1 LIIEISGGSSGI
13 SEYLESGVKNGR
25 DFTRDEL
32 DQRIILQGDIDTLDD
47 VIDSF
52 GGDKST
58 EKYLHITLS
67 FKESFIEEEVMRSL
81 DSEFKDYIFSAYDH
95 SEFCYYSEIHN
106 PKIKTYT
113 DYKGVV
119 VERKPHIHVVIPKI
133 NLESGKKE
141 NPLGLIKSNLDFI
154 DAFQERANEKYGFIS
169 PKDNLRKISTGKE
182 ESLSRIKFID
192 KLTNQDIKRSIGD
205 FLKKNPQIKSQDKLI
220 ESLSDYGAARI
231 VTPRTGEN
239 YINFKPTGE
248 KKGVNLKGSIFS
260 EAALSGREIN
270 KSERIEKSNKDA
282 RHWESYRSLEV
293 RHVLQSGERNKKL
306 FSILTSVER
315 KEFLETKHNVLL
327 EKFGYRESK
336 PNKAKHSKPVK
347 EWANSIDG
355 LANINSVRTLDNI
368 KNIGDIQ
375 NYADR
380 NPKSKNNVPQL
391 QSGNSNG
398 SRDRG
403 GNSAKNI
410 LSGNTRYDLE
420 RRSSIND
427 SELLRLSNSRD
438 RGLNGID
445 WTEKIKNT
453 DCELLLDSLISSHG
467 LKRDEYSVSK
477 NVNKAD
483 KIQTLDKRS
492 YSASDF
498 LSKEMHLNWSE
509 IKPLIEASQH
519 SVEAKLT
526 HLVKPVVNK
535 SLWKDFKNLEKTS
548 AKKHSPYLKAI
559 ELRKSVNKDHAFIYD
574 KDKSYVQNE
583 TTKKLLKFNK
593 ARMLLNINDEYNR
606 ETTARKKPP
615 IERYL
620 DYLKE
625 KSIEGDASALKEI
638 KALMD
643 AKQENMNKDLI
654 ISGEANKSYLLRSS
668 ISDYTIDS
676 DGAVNYQADAKTIFK
691 DQSDEIKVYDRSLE
705 SITLA
710 LQLANERFGNKL
722 VISGATAIDEN
733 VITQASQSLGIKK
746 LNIEYEGKSSIEI
759 DR

>member
-1 LIIEISGGSSGI
+1 MIIEISGGSSGI
-13 SEYLESGVKNGR
+13 SEYLESGVKTGR

-52 GGDKST
+52 GGSKST
-58 EKYLHITLS
+58 QKYLHITLS

-81 DSEFKDYIFSAYDH
+81 DSDFKDYILSAYDH

-113 DYKGVV
+113 DYKGDI

-141 NPLGLIKSNLDFI
+141 NPLGLVKSNLDFI

-182 ESLSRIKFID
+182 EPLSRIKSLE
-192 KLTNQDIKRSIGD
+192 KLANSDTKRLIGD
-205 FLKKNPQIKSQDKLI
+205 FLKQNPQINNQEKLV
-220 ESLSDYGAARI
+220 ESLSNYGSARI
-231 VTPRTGEN
+231 VIPRTGDN
-239 YINFKPTGE
+239 YINFKPSGE
-248 KKGVNLKGSIFS
+248 KKGANLKGSIFS

-282 RHWESYRSLEV
+282 SHWENYRSLEV
-293 RHVLQSGERNKKL
+293 RHVLQCGEKRKKVFSGLNPQERQ
-306 FSILTSVER
+306 V
-315 KEFLETKHNVLL
+315 FLESKHDELL
-327 EKFGYRESK
+327 KKFEDRKLGKSK
-336 PNKAKHSKPVK
+336 VKHSKPTI
-347 EWANSIDG
+347 EWANSVDA
-355 LANINSVRTLDNI
+355 LPSINTVRALDSI

-380 NPKSKNNVPQL
+380 YPHSKNNVSKL
-391 QSGNSNG
+391 QPSNSNG
-398 SRDRG
+398 SRNKG
-403 GNSAKNI
+403 GNSVKNI
-410 LSGNTRYDLE
+410 LSVNTRHDLE
-420 RRSSIND
+420 RRSAVND

-438 RGLNGID
+438 RGWNGVG

-453 DCELLLDSLISSHG
+453 DCDLLLNSLVSSHG
-467 LKRDEYSVSK
+467 LKRAEYSVSK
-477 NVNKAD
+477 KANKAD

-498 LSKEMHLNWSE
+498 LAKEMHLSWGE
-509 IKPLIEASQH
+509 IKPLIEANQH
-519 SVEAKLT
+519 SVKARLMPI
-526 HLVKPVVNK
+526 VKPVVNK
-535 SLWKDFKNLEKTS
+535 SLWKDFKDSEKAA
-548 AKKHSPYLKAI
+548 AKKHSPYLKAV
-559 ELRKSVNKDHAFIYD
+559 ELKKAVNRDYSFVYD
-574 KDKSYVQNE
+574 EKKSYVENE
-583 TTKKLLKFNK
+583 STKKLLKFKK
-593 ARMLLNINDEYNR
+593 ARLLLDINAQYER
-606 ETTARKKPP
+606 ETTARKRPP
-615 IERYL
+615 IDRYL

-625 KSIEGDASALKEI
+625 KSIEGDSSALEEI
-638 KALMD
+638 VALMD
-643 AKQENMNKDLI
+643 AKQEDRGKDLI

-668 ISDYTIDS
+668 INDYTIDS
-676 DGAVNYQADAKTIFK
+676 DGTVNYQTDAKTIFK
-691 DQSDEIKVYDRSLE
+691 DQSDEITIYDRSLE

-722 VISGATAIDEN
+722 VISGATTVDESL
-733 VITQASQSLGIKK
+733 ISQASQSIGLKR
-746 LNIEYEGKSSIEI
+746 LNIEYEGQSSIEV